1 MWQDLQQILA
11 GTSTLQT
18 TEILA
23 RLLLAF
29 IISGAIAGIY
39 AWNYRGYGRPS
50 QMALVL
56 VLVALATCGIIMA
69 IGDNLALSLGMVGAL
84 SIVRFRAAVKD
95 NRDLAYLFWTLAIG
109 LVCGAGV
116 YRLALLLLATMGGV
130 VVALERFALFET
142 STRKFIVIVSQRQ
155 APAEDGSQPA
165 LPSPGSLLPA
175 GAQLKSSTYHRD
187 SQVEESTFL
196 VDFAGTPAIETFKQ
210 AARADASIS
219 GFQILGP
226 EDAILG

>member
-1 MWQDLQQILA
+1 
-11 GTSTLQT
+11 
-18 TEILA
+18 
-23 RLLLAF
+23 
-29 IISGAIAGIY
+29 
-39 AWNYRGYGRPS
+39 
-50 QMALVL
+50 MALVL

-116 YRLALLLLATMGGV
+116 YKLALLLLLTMGCV
-130 VVALERFALFET
+130 VLVLERFALFET
-142 STRKFIVIVSQRQ
+142 ATKKFIVIVSLRR
-155 APAEDGSQPA
+155 AEDGATPA
-165 LPSPGSLLPA
+165 DPLSLLPA
-175 GAQLKSSTYHRD
+175 GAELKSSTYHRD
-187 SQVEESTFL
+187 SGVEESTFL
-196 VDFAGTPAIETFKQ
+196 VDFAGAAAIDAFKTR
-210 AARADASIS
+210 ARGEASVS